1 MTDAYVAPVAVADM
15 FADDTYQRPLDQSR
29 ARKVADAW
37 DRRMAG
43 IIEVSDRGENISPR
57 YAVIDGQHRWAA
69 ADYAQIGV
77 LVANVHTGLTVADEA
92 RLFDRLN
99 RERRRIT
106 TWDHWH
112 ARQAAGEPNVVA
124 IAKVVED
131 LGLAIN
137 PSPTN
142 GNVRCVATLEK
153 LQQLGGTDLVRASLE
168 VVVEVW
174 GRDLTGFDAPIVHGI
189 GLCLHYLASDLD
201 TARLCESLI
210 DVVPRQVKSRAVGLR
225 DLTTGTMPKLVAIAV
240 ITLYNQRPG
249 RKILVSTRTF
259 GGTARN
265 AHSAESAPA
274 AVSS

>member
-1 MTDAYVAPVAVADM
+1 MNDIYVTPIDVADM
-15 FADDTYQRPLDQSR
+15 FADPAYQRPLDASR
-29 ARKVADAW
+29 ARKVADGW
-37 DRRMAG
+37 EPRLAG
-43 IIEVSDRGENISPR
+43 IVEVSDRGADASPR

-77 LVANVHTGLTVADEA
+77 LVANVHTGLTLADEA

-112 ARQAAGEPNVVA
+112 ARHAAGDPDVIAIEKVVA
-124 IAKVVED
+124 D

-137 PSPTN
+137 MSPTT
-142 GNVRCVATLEK
+142 GNVRCTATLEK
-153 LQQLGGTDLVRASLE
+153 LQQLGGTDLVRNTLDLILGL
-168 VVVEVW
+168 W
-174 GRDLTGFDAPIVHGI
+174 GRDLTAYDAPIVHGI
-189 GLCLHYLASDLD
+189 GLCLHYLAADLD

-210 DVVPRQVKSRAVGLR
+210 DVLPRQVKTRAIGLR
-225 DLTTGTMPKLVAIAV
+225 DITTGTMPKLVAIAV
-240 ITLYNQRPG
+240 VTLYNQRPG

-265 AHSAESAPA
+265 AHSTPALA
-274 AVSS
+274 AVTS